1 MLDIKEAIKG
11 NKNYGYDDLGL
22 LSLPLSFIDSG
33 AYIRVFEVNCLFLP
47 FNHRRTGRGG
57 GGRGR
62 LQPPQILGN
71 SDFLG
76 STREFLKTSSCFYYY
91 FEEMNIF

>member
-57 GGRGR
+57 GARAAAA
-62 LQPPQILGN
+62 PPNFGQLRFFGQHEKVFK
-71 SDFLG
+71 DVFMFLLL
-76 STREFLKTSSCFYYY
+76 F
-91 FEEMNIF
+91 